1 LSERRFLNSYS
12 GDRKM
17 KYQELVNVYE
27 ALGATTKRLEK
38 TDILAD
44 FLKTVEEEDLEKIT
58 LMALGSVFPSW
69 SEEEQGIGDKL
80 VMKAV
85 GDAVGV
91 SVDVVEDAIRDEG
104 DIGAAAEK
112 LYTKKA
118 QMTFF
123 SQPLTVKFVYNQ
135 LRKLATISGSR
146 STARKISNI
155 LELLSSASGKEA
167 KYICRTILEELRI
180 GVGEGIIRDAIS
192 QTFDV
197 DKAVAERAHMLT
209 NDLGLVAKVAKLEGE
224 DGLKKLTL
232 IPGRPVKPMLAQLSE
247 GIDISIEEMGCAL
260 CETKYD
266 GIRMQ
271 VHKKDDDITI
281 FTRRLENITL
291 AVPEVVDLI
300 RNAFPDEDFIAEGEI
315 IATRDGK
322 PLSFQN
328 ILRRVRRKYNIE
340 EAMEKVPLMVY
351 LYDLLYFKEPTLDK
365 PIIERRRILE
375 EIVTEE
381 ENKIELSDIVN
392 VKPENVEDA
401 IDLFNKSIDGGHEG
415 IMIKNCAEPY
425 IPGIRGKKMLK
436 LKAEPETLDAVV
448 IGGVKGIGKRG
459 DFIGSYLIALRDEND
474 DLQTIA
480 HVGTGL
486 SDDDLAKLTEKMEE
500 LKISQKGT
508 RITVHPKIIF
518 EIAYSEIVKS
528 PEYGAGYSLRFPVVK
543 RIRDDKGVEDIDTIE
558 RLESMFKE

>member
-1 LSERRFLNSYS
+1 
-12 GDRKM
+12 M

-112 LYTKKA
+112 LYAKKA

-123 SQPLTVKFVYNQ
+123 SQPLTVSFVYNQ
-135 LRKLATISGSR
+135 LRKLSTITGSR

-180 GVGEGIIRDAIS
+180 GVGEGILRDAIS
-192 QTFDV
+192 QAFGV

-209 NDLGLVAKVAKLEGE
+209 NDLGLVAKVAMEEGE
-224 DGLKKLTL
+224 DGLKKLNL
-232 IPGRPVKPMLAQLSE
+232 VPGRPVKPMLAQLSD

-266 GIRMQ
+266 GFRTQ
-271 VHKKDDDITI
+271 FHKKGDEITL
-281 FTRRLENITL
+281 FTRQLENVTHAFPD
-291 AVPEVVDLI
+291 AVEVI
-300 RNAFPDEDFIAEGEI
+300 REGFPDEDFIVEGEI
-315 IATRDGK
+315 VGFRDDK
-322 PLSFQN
+322 PLPFQTV
-328 ILRRVRRKYNIE
+328 LQRVRRKYDIH
-340 EAMEKVPLMVY
+340 EAMQNVPIKIF
-351 LYDLLYFKEPTLDK
+351 LYDLLYFKEPTVDE
-365 PIIERRRILE
+365 PIIKRR
-375 EIVTEE
+375 EIM
-381 ENKIELSDIVN
+381 ENIVDCSRSELNLSDIVK
-392 VKPENVEDA
+392 VGPENIDEA
-401 IDLFNKSIDGGHEG
+401 INLFNKSIEGGHEG

-436 LKAEPETLDAVV
+436 FKAEPETLDAVV
-448 IGGVKGIGKRG
+448 VGGVKGIGKRG
-459 DFIGSYLIALRDEND
+459 EFIGSYEIALRDEFGE
-474 DLQTIA
+474 LQTITRI
-480 HVGTGL
+480 GSGL
-486 SDDDLAKLTEKMEE
+486 SDDDLTRLTKMMED
-500 LKISQKGT
+500 LKISEKGT
-508 RITVHPKIIF
+508 HITVHPKIIL
-518 EIAYSEIVKS
+518 EIKYSEIVKS
-528 PEYGAGYSLRFPVVK
+528 PEYPAGYSLRFPIVK
-543 RIRDDKGVEDIDTIE
+543 SIRTDKGVEDIDTIE
-558 RLESMFKE
+558 RLESMYKG

>member
-1 LSERRFLNSYS
+1 
-12 GDRKM
+12 M

-38 TDILAD
+38 TEILSD
-44 FLKTVEEEDLEKIT
+44 FLKTVDAEDLEKIT
-58 LMALGSVFPSW
+58 LMIRGTVFPSW
-69 SEEEQGIGDKL
+69 SEEEQGIGDKF

-85 GDAVGV
+85 ADVVGVGV
-91 SVDVVEDAIRDEG
+91 SVAVVEDAIRDEG

-112 LYTKKA
+112 LYAKKT

-123 SQPLTVKFVYNQ
+123 SQPLTVDFVFKQ

-146 STARKISNI
+146 STSKKISNI
-155 LELLSSASGKEA
+155 LELLSSASASEA

-192 QTFDV
+192 QAFDV
-197 DKAVAERAHMLT
+197 DKALAERAHMLT
-209 NDLGLVAKVAKLEGE
+209 NDLGLVARVAKEEGE
-224 DGLKKLTL
+224 DGLKGLNL
-232 IPGRPVKPMLAQLSE
+232 VPGR
-247 GIDISIEEMGCAL
+247 
-260 CETKYD
+260 ETKYD

-508 RITVHPKIIF
+508 RITVHP
-518 EIAYSEIVKS
+518 S
-528 PEYGAGYSLRFPVVK
+528 
-543 RIRDDKGVEDIDTIE
+543 
-558 RLESMFKE
+558 

>member
-1 LSERRFLNSYS
+1 
-12 GDRKM
+12 M
-17 KYQELVNVYE
+17 KYEELVNVYE

-38 TDILAD
+38 TGILAD
-44 FLKTVEEEDLEKIT
+44 FLKTVEEDDLQKIT

-112 LYTKKA
+112 LYANKT

-123 SQPLTVKFVYNQ
+123 SQPLTVNFVYSQ
-135 LRKLATISGSR
+135 LRKLATITGNR
-146 STARKISNI
+146 STAKKISNI
-155 LELLSSASGKEA
+155 LELLSSASALEA

-192 QTFDV
+192 QAFGV
-197 DKAVAERAHMLT
+197 DKAIAERAHMLT

-224 DGLKKLTL
+224 EGLKKLSL
-232 IPGRPVKPMLAQLSE
+232 IPGRPVKPMLAQLSD
-247 GIDISIEEMGCAL
+247 GIEISINEMGCAL

-271 VHKKDDDITI
+271 VHKKDDEITI
-281 FTRRLENITL
+281 FTRRLENITNAL
-291 AVPEVVDLI
+291 PEAVDLI
-300 RNAFPDEDFIAEGEI
+300 REAFPDEDFIAEGEI

-322 PLSFQN
+322 PLSFQK
-328 ILRRVRRKYNIE
+328 ILQRVRRKYNIE
-340 EAMEKVPLMVY
+340 EAMEKVPIMIY
-351 LYDLLYFKEPTLDK
+351 LYDLLYFKEPTLDE
-365 PIIERRRILE
+365 PIIKRREILE
-375 EIVTEE
+375 SIVDSS
-381 ENKIELSDIVN
+381 NPNLSLSSL
-392 VKPENVEDA
+392 VKVGPDNIDDA
-401 IDLFNKSIDGGHEG
+401 VDLFNKSIAGGHEG
-415 IMIKNCAEPY
+415 IMIKNCFEPY

-448 IGGVKGIGKRG
+448 VGGLKGVGKRG
-459 DFIGSYLIALRDEND
+459 AFIGSYLIALRDEND
-474 DLQTIA
+474 ELQTIA
-480 HVGTGL
+480 RVGSGL
-486 SDDDLAKLTEKMEE
+486 SDDDLENLTRKMEE
-500 LKISQKGT
+500 LKISEKGL
-508 RITVHPKIIF
+508 RIDVHPKIVF

-528 PEYGAGYSLRFPVVK
+528 PEYSAGYSLRFPIVK
-543 RIRDDKGVEDIDTIE
+543 RIRDDKGLADIDTIE
-558 RLESMFKE
+558 RLESMFKG